1 MPQISYAPHIFSAP
15 SSLALSH
22 LQRPQLVGR
31 CRITYTPHIFSA
43 PHLYRP
49 KLAGR
54 CRIIGSWQLVYA
66 PYVHPDDAYDVR

>member
-1 MPQISYAPHIFSAP
+1 MVDGIQIVYVSQIDYVPQIFSAP

-22 LQRPQLVGR
+22 LQRPQLV
-31 CRITYTPHIFSA
+31 
-43 PHLYRP
+43 
-49 KLAGR
+49 GR